1 MEIISPI
8 HGKITYKENEIIT
21 FEKGIPGFP
30 NLKKYIIREALEDSH
45 FSIIQS
51 IEDKDIGFILI
62 SPFTVKENYEIK
74 LNEEIIKNLNI
85 KKEEDVILYSLV
97 TLSEKVENITANL
110 KAPLV
115 ININDKKGEQYILDK
130 EEYKIKTK
138 VFINE

>member
-8 HGKITYKENEIIT
+8 HGKITYEENEIIT

-30 NLKKYIIREALEDSH
+30 NLKKYIIREALEDSL

-51 IEDKDIGFILI
+51 VEDKDIGFVLI
-62 SPFTVKENYEIK
+62 SPFTVKENYEIN

-85 KKEEDVILYSLV
+85 QKEEDVILYSLV
-97 TLSEKVENITANL
+97 TLNENMENITANL

-115 ININDKKGEQYILDK
+115 ININNKKGEQYILDK
-130 EEYKIKTK
+130 EEYDIKTK
-138 VFINE
+138 VFIN

>member
-8 HGKITYKENEIIT
+8 HGKIIYKENEIIT

-30 NLKKYIIREALEDSH
+30 NLKKYIIREAIEDSP

-51 IEDKDIGFILI
+51 IEDKDI
-62 SPFTVKENYEIK
+62 
-74 LNEEIIKNLNI
+74 EEIIKNLNI

-97 TLSEKVENITANL
+97 TLSEKVGNITANL

-115 ININDKKGEQYILDK
+115 ININDQKGEQYILDK
-130 EEYKIKTK
+130 EEYGIKTK
-138 VFINE
+138 VFIN

>member
-8 HGKITYKENEIIT
+8 HGKITYEENEIIT

-30 NLKKYIIREALEDSH
+30 NLKKYIIREALEDSL

-51 IEDKDIGFILI
+51 VEDKDIGFVLI
-62 SPFTVKENYEIK
+62 SPFTVKENYEIN
-74 LNEEIIKNLNI
+74 LNEDIIKNLNI
-85 KKEEDVILYSLV
+85 QKEEDVILYSLV
-97 TLSEKVENITANL
+97 TLNENMENITANL

-130 EEYKIKTK
+130 EEYDIKTK
-138 VFINE
+138 VFIN